1 MVRWSRRLFVA
12 LMIVAVSVPLTGPAD
27 AGTPRTLSIADV
39 TVQESLTTANFEV
52 RLSRKARRAVL
63 VDFST
68 VSGTAASNVD
78 YIPQSGQLRFRRGET
93 KRVVAI
99 TVNEDAVEENTE
111 TFNVVLTNAVRANI
125 ADGSALGTIL
135 DDDP

>member
-27 AGTPRTLSIADV
+27 ARRPPTLSIADV
-39 TVQESLTTANFEV
+39 TVQENPTTANFEV

-78 YIPQSGQLRFRRGET
+78 YIPQIGQLRFRRGET
-93 KRVVAI
+93 KKVVAI

-125 ADGSALGTIL
+125 GDGSALGTIL

>member
-27 AGTPRTLSIADV
+27 AGGPRTLSIADV
-39 TVQESLTTANFEV
+39 TVQENPTTANFEV

-68 VSGTAASNVD
+68 VSGTAAPNVD
-78 YIPQSGQLRFRRGET
+78 YIPPTGQLRFRRGET
-93 KRVVAI
+93 TRVVAI
-99 TVNEDAVEENTE
+99 TVNEDAVDENTE
-111 TFNVVLTNAVRANI
+111 TFTVVLTDAVRANV
-125 ADGSALGTIL
+125 ADGTATGTIV